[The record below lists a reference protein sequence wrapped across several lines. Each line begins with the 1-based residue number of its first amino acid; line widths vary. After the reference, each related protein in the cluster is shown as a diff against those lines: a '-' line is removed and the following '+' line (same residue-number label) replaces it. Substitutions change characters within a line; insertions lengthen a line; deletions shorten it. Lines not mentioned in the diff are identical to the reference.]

1 MQLRA
6 LRELEQ
12 LDPMHGAELVSQ
24 LEEATETIRELGQQ
38 IADYAENLDID
49 QEELQRMETRLDLLQ
64 KLKRKYGPTLSE
76 VQETA
81 ERIRTRLAN
90 IRGRT
95 GKLDEL
101 AQKEAELKQLFEK
114 ACGQLSHSRGKV
126 APQLAKAI
134 EEKLHNLG
142 FLRASFAISVR
153 NATPG
158 PNGADTVE
166 FNFAAN
172 VGEEMQPLRQVA
184 SSGEIARV
192 MLAVKTVLSDA
203 DSVPIMIFDEIDAN
217 VGGRVAVTVAQEL
230 KAVGQKHQ
238 VFSITHMPQIAA
250 AGQQHYLVAKSVA
263 DERTTT
269 TMKRLEGEGRLQ
281 EIVRML
287 GAEKDSPT
295 ALAHAK
301 ELLCSK

>member
-1 MQLRA
+1 M
-6 LRELEQ
+6 
-12 LDPMHGAELVSQ
+12 
-24 LEEATETIRELGQQ
+24 EA
-38 IADYAENLDID
+38 
-49 QEELQRMETRLDLLQ
+49 RLDLLQ
-64 KLKRKYGPTLSE
+64 KLKRKYGPTLAD
-76 VQETA
+76 VLETA
-81 ERIRTRLAN
+81 ERIRTHLGN

-101 AQKEAELKQLFEK
+101 AQKEAELKQHFEK
-114 ACGQLSHSRGKV
+114 ACGQLSHARRKV

-142 FLRASFAISVR
+142 FLRASFAIRVTDT
-153 NATPG
+153 TPG
-158 PNGADTVE
+158 TNGADSVE
-166 FNFAAN
+166 FDFAAN

-203 DSVPIMIFDEIDAN
+203 DSVPILIFDEIDAN

-238 VFSITHMPQIAA
+238 VFSITHLPQIAA
-250 AGQQHYLVAKSVA
+250 AGQQHFLVAKSVA

-269 TMKRLEGEGRLQ
+269 TMKRLEDEGRLQ

-287 GAEKDSPT
+287 GADKDSPA

-301 ELLCSK
+301 ELLCLK